1 MMTLSTQLV
10 THEQSGKHRVL
21 LQVQKDDQLD
31 LSIVLTGAE
40 AEKLATDLLEQ
51 ARQARGKN
59 IIIPFSPEA

>member
-1 MMTLSTQLV
+1 MMTLGTQLV
-10 THEQSGKHRVL
+10 LHEQTGKHRVL

-40 AEKLATDLLEQ
+40 AEKLATDLMEQ

-59 IIIPFSPEA
+59 IIMPFTEA